1 LQGKGKKAQRLRNL
15 KTSGIRRLFAL
26 TRHMPDVINLGI
38 GEPDFSPPRHVLEAA
53 IVAIRGGETH
63 YTPSNGIESLRMAIV
78 EKYSKKYGLTYDPAD
93 EVLVTVGATEAVS
106 LGLLSLVNPG
116 DEVLIPDPGFVCY
129 RPAITIAGG
138 SPISMPLR
146 EEDGFGVDI
155 NEAVTSL
162 LTNKSRVMIVNSPSN
177 PTGAVLGDSELSK
190 IAKFAVENDLI
201 VISDEVYEE
210 ILYDGASHNSL
221 ATFPGMR
228 ERTIVVNSFSKTY
241 AMTGFRV
248 GYAVGP
254 RELISSMLL
263 VHQFTLACVDGPAQ
277 YAATAALN
285 GPQACVSQMV
295 SEFDRRRKLMWKR
308 LCEIDGFNCSLPR
321 GAFYVFPD
329 IRPFG
334 KSSEA
339 FTELLLEKARVVA
352 TPGEAFGQHG
362 EGFIRFSYATS
373 YEKIIEALDRIET
386 CIKKLT

>member
-1 LQGKGKKAQRLRNL
+1 
-15 KTSGIRRLFAL
+15 
-26 TRHMPDVINLGI
+26 MPDVINLGI
-38 GEPDFSPPRHVLEAA
+38 GEPDFSPPRHVLDAA
-53 IVAIRGGETH
+53 IVAIRGGKTH
-63 YTPSNGIESLRMAIV
+63 YAPSNGIEPLRIAIA
-78 EKYSKKYGLTYDPAD
+78 EKYKKKYGLAYDPTD

-106 LGLLSLVNPG
+106 LGLMSLLNPG

-138 SPISMPLR
+138 SPVSIPLR

-155 NEAVTSL
+155 DKAVTSL
-162 LTNKSRVMIVNSPSN
+162 LTKKSRAMIVNSPSN
-177 PTGAVLGDSELSK
+177 PTGAVLGNSDLSK
-190 IAKFAVENDLI
+190 IAKFVVENDLI

-210 ILYDGASHNSL
+210 ILYDDASHNCL

-228 ERTIVVNSFSKTY
+228 ERTIVVSSFSKTY

-254 RELISSMLL
+254 RELISNMLL

-295 SEFDRRRKLMWKR
+295 SEFNRRRKLIWKR
-308 LCEIDGFNCSLPR
+308 LCEFDGFNCSLPR

-334 KSSEA
+334 KTSAA

-362 EGFIRFSYATS
+362 QGFIRFSYATS